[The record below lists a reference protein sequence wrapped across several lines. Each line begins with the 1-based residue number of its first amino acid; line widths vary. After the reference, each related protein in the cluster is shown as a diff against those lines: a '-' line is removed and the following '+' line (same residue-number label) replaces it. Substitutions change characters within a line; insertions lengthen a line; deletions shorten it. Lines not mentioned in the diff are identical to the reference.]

1 MVFKCAKG
9 MYELQKNYRD
19 AFNLEAFIEKYLEEC
34 FDKDMYI
41 VGDISSEILRLK
53 GFNTDPKS
61 DNYFGFIDDYLDI
74 SCAFGCPYYVLK
86 RIRNED
92 EYHKLE
98 KLNKE
103 PITTDDRITIHPMEK
118 ENFDKESLILK
129 TSHKGKPN
137 IVIDSRKINA
147 IPLGKLP
154 DDLKDDKDIPT
165 LKGRQPEKKEEPVIV
180 QTFVSS
186 SEDFDPSKK
195 QDRRRNNNRPNKGNP
210 NNNPNRGNG
219 PRPQQ
224 GQPKNVEPNKNIA
237 PKEGSNPNPN
247 NNRNRNKNR
256 NKGRNNGPKG
266 QNEDKGK
273 E

>member
-1 MVFKCAKG
+1 MVFKCVKG

-19 AFNLEAFIEKYLEEC
+19 AFNLEAFVDKYFEEC

-61 DNYFGFIDDYLDI
+61 ENYFGFIDEYLEV

-86 RIRNED
+86 RIKTE
-92 EYHKLE
+92 EEFKKLE
-98 KLNKE
+98 AQGKE
-103 PITTDDRITIHPMEK
+103 PITEDDRITIHPMQK
-118 ENFDKESLILK
+118 ENFDKESLVLK

-137 IVIDSRKINA
+137 IVIDPRKINA

-154 DDLKDDKDIPT
+154 DDLKDDKEVSSN
-165 LKGRQPEKKEEPVIV
+165 KNGKAEKKEEVIV

-195 QDRRRNNNRPNKGNP
+195 QDRRKNNNNNKNKGNNNQKP
-210 NNNPNRGNG
+210 NNNQKKPDKPNNQNGFNQNMNKNHNKNKNKGKNNG
-219 PRPQQ
+219 PRPQ
-224 GQPKNVEPNKNIA
+224 NSEL
-237 PKEGSNPNPN
+237 
-247 NNRNRNKNR
+247 
-256 NKGRNNGPKG
+256 
-266 QNEDKGK
+266 KGK